1 VLGLTGATLLMAM
14 MVGERDTAF
23 AIQWKG
29 DEGGIVDG
37 YTCDVERRQKMLRRP
52 DRSQPRPANANARG
66 SRSWPAHSTACAR
79 GVAERGVAVPRHGD
93 RGQKGPTA
101 RIMVF

>member
-1 VLGLTGATLLMAM
+1 MLGLTGAMLLMAM
-14 MVGERDTAF
+14 TVGERDTAF

-37 YTCDVERRQKMLRRP
+37 YTCDAERRQQMLRRP
-52 DRSQPRPANANARG
+52 DRSQSGSANANARG
-66 SRSWPAHSTACAR
+66 SRSWLAHSAACAR
-79 GVAERGVAVPRHGD
+79 GAAERGVAVPRRGD
-93 RGQKGPTA
+93 RGQKGLTA